1 MLINNKTMQKLSIAL
16 MMVVLACTS
25 ALGQT
30 AQPTWWFGVSGAANI
45 SSYTGTTQTLNNSL
59 VVPAAFHK
67 GNGVRPFGSIL
78 MEYRPAG
85 AWGAMLNVGYDGRGG
100 KFDNVVA
107 PCNCEATLETN
118 TSYLTVEPSL
128 RLGLFSTNLFI
139 FAGPRVAFNLQ
150 KEFAYTQEKQSNTDG
165 ELSDMRKTIL
175 SGQAGIGYDFPVSSA
190 NSNTK
195 ISISPFVSY
204 HPYFGQDPRSIES
217 WSVSTVRAGVA
228 LKFGKAKKAVVEAP
242 TAVAPVGD
250 VAFTIVE
257 PNPVRVKRVISE
269 TLPLRNSIF
278 FDEGSN
284 AIPSRY
290 VVLSNAQASDF
301 KEQQLQQ
308 EQLESGSVRSARQLA
323 VYHNVLNILGDRL
336 RENTSSR
343 IALSGASHNGA
354 AEGKI
359 LAENVKQYLVTTFG
373 IDGTRIS
380 TTGRTKPLIPSEQP
394 GGQKELVLL
403 REGDRRVDIVS
414 TSPELLMQVGGE
426 MMKPVLITNTQQ
438 NPTDGQV
445 LFNVKGAK
453 KQLKSWSL
461 DLTDE
466 KGAIQHFGPFT
477 NEQTALAGNAILNN
491 QPEGTY
497 KVLMTGESLNGLP
510 ITKQGSVH
518 LVQPAEAIEKGS
530 RYSILFD
537 FDKASAIA
545 AYAKFL
551 NDDVAPLIT
560 DASTVIIRGHT
571 DVIGDEGYNLKL
583 SEGRAQETQKILEHA
598 LANSNKSNVKFQ
610 TAGYGEEAAQAP
622 FDNNLPEERFYNRT
636 VIIDINPAQ

>member
-1 MLINNKTMQKLSIAL
+1 MLLNNKMMQKMSIAL
-16 MMVVLACTS
+16 MMVVLACTT

-30 AQPTWWFGVSGAANI
+30 TQPTWWFGVSGAANI
-45 SSYTGTTQTLNNSL
+45 SSYTGTTQTLNNSS

-67 GNGVRPFGSIL
+67 GNGVRPFGSVL

-100 KFDNVVA
+100 KFDNVIA

-128 RLGLFSTNLFI
+128 RLGLFATNLFI

-150 KEFAYTQEKQSNTDG
+150 KDFAYTQEKQSNTDG
-165 ELSDMRKTIL
+165 ELSDMRRTIF

-190 NSNTK
+190 NSSTK

-228 LKFGKAKKAVVEAP
+228 LKFGKAGKAVVETPA
-242 TAVAPVGD
+242 AVAPVGD
-250 VAFTIVE
+250 VEFTIVE
-257 PNPVRVKRVISE
+257 PAAIRVKRVISE
-269 TLPLRNSIF
+269 TLPLRSSVF
-278 FDEGSN
+278 FDGGSN

-290 VVLSNAQASDF
+290 VVLSATQANDF

-308 EQLESGSVRSARQLA
+308 EQLESGSGRSARQLA
-323 VYHNVLNILGDRL
+323 VYHNILNILGDRL
-336 RENTSSR
+336 RANASSR
-343 IALSGASHNGA
+343 ISLSGASHNGA
-354 AEGKI
+354 AEGKT
-359 LAENVKQYLVTTFG
+359 LAENVKQYLVATFG
-373 IDGTRIS
+373 IDGARIS
-380 TTGRTKPLIPSEQP
+380 TAGRTKPLIPSEQP

-445 LFNVKGAK
+445 LFNVKGAE

-466 KGAIQHFGPFT
+466 KGAVQHFGPFSGA
-477 NEQTALAGNAILNN
+477 QAALAGNAILNN
-491 QPEGTY
+491 QPQGTY
-497 KVLMTGESLNGLP
+497 KVVMTGESLSGLP

-518 LVQPAEAIEKGS
+518 LAQPAEAIEKGS

-537 FDKASAIA
+537 FDKANAIA
-545 AYAKFL
+545 SYAKFL

-560 DASTVIIRGHT
+560 DGSTVIIRGHT

-583 SEGRAQETQKILEHA
+583 SEGRAQETQKTLERA
-598 LANSNKSNVKFQ
+598 LTSANKNNVKFQ
-610 TAGYGEEAAQAP
+610 TAGYGEETAQAP
-622 FDNNLPEERFYNRT
+622 FENSLPEERFYNRT